1 MKKKIVSRAAAC
13 GLAVALVLTMAAG
26 CGVRFGFASDP
37 DDPNAE
43 EKTVPIDTSVD
54 SFE

>member
-26 CGVRFGFASDP
+26 CGVRFGVCQRPGRS
-37 DDPNAE
+37 E
-43 EKTVPIDTSVD
+43 
-54 SFE
+54 